1 MSAGVVSMSAC
12 SFWHVGM
19 SCLTLRR
26 MFLACR
32 RLALQ
37 ICHFQFRP
45 PPSIS
50 FLVKFLISSFLH
62 VGAWLLACRLVL
74 YMSAKDFVL
83 PCRHAMLT
91 MSACG
96 RGGRGG
102 RLYKAAALAS
112 RSTSST
118 STCPRCAAKWA
129 GVSPLLLQLG
139 SLLNPKPLN
148 PNP

>member
-1 MSAGVVSMSAC
+1 M
-12 SFWHVGM
+12 W
-19 SCLTLRR
+19 
-26 MFLACR
+26 FLACR
-32 RLALQ
+32 HVVFDTSAHVFGMSAARFTNLSL
-37 ICHFQFRP
+37 
-45 PPSIS
+45 SIS
-50 FLVKFLISSFLH
+50 STSLYLIPCEFLISSFLH

-83 PCRHAMLT
+83 PCRHVMLT

-139 SLLNPKPLN
+139 SLLTPKPLMDAK
-148 PNP
+148 P